1 MHVRPLNDLVVID
14 ATQALVGPLASQTL
28 GDLGADVIK
37 IERPEHGDMTRTYSP
52 QYGEELS
59 AYFVSL
65 NRNKRSVT
73 LDLTSAE
80 GQAVLH
86 DLAEEA
92 DVFIQNFSPGKD
104 EAFGADRDTLTSL
117 NEELVYC
124 DVSGYG
130 QESPY
135 ADRKSFDMILQGESG
150 MMSITG
156 TEDQPA
162 RVGISICDI
171 SGAMTATYAIMTALY
186 HRERTGE
193 GQYIDLALLDT
204 SFQYLLYHITNFFA
218 TGENPRRMGTRH
230 PNLMP
235 YQAFETANS
244 YIVVG
249 IISEHHWPNFCRALD
264 REEWIDDD
272 RYATFTDRVENR
284 TDLDAILD
292 ELFAQRTTD
301 EWIDILAEED
311 VPCTP
316 VNTVADLVDDPHIQ
330 QKEMIADMEHPD
342 LGTFKSPANPVNFSS
357 LDTDATEAP
366 PRLGEHTDEVLREM
380 GYNESTRERLHDDD
394 IV

>member
-1 MHVRPLNDLVVID
+1 MRPLDDLVVVD

-37 IERPEHGDMTRTYSP
+37 IERPGHGDLTRTYSP
-52 QYGEELS
+52 QYGDELS

-73 LDLTSAE
+73 LDLTSAK

-86 DLAEEA
+86 DLVAEA
-92 DVFIQNFSPGKD
+92 DVFIQNFAPGND
-104 EAFGADRDTLTSL
+104 EKFGASPERLTDL
-117 NEELVYC
+117 NEELIYC

-130 QESPY
+130 RDSPY
-135 ADRKSFDMILQGESG
+135 ADEKSFDIILQGESG

-156 TEDQPA
+156 AEAQPA

-186 HRERTGE
+186 HRERTGD

-204 SFQYLLYHITNFFA
+204 SFQFLLYHVTNYFA
-218 TGENPRRMGTRH
+218 TGESPGRMGTRH
-230 PNLMP
+230 PSLMP
-235 YQAFETANS
+235 YQAFETEDS

-249 IISEHHWPNFCRALD
+249 VISERHWPSFCRALD

-272 RYATFTDRVENR
+272 RYATFTDRIENR
-284 TDLDAILD
+284 SELDAILD
-292 ELFAQRTTD
+292 DVFATRTTA
-301 EWIDILAEED
+301 EWLEILETED

-316 VNTVADLVDDPHIQ
+316 LNSVEDLVDDPHIEQ
-330 QKEMIADMEHPD
+330 REMVTELEHPE

-357 LDTDATEAP
+357 LDVDANAAP
-366 PRLGEHTDEVLREM
+366 PRLGEHTDEVLRDL
-380 GYNESTRERLHDDD
+380 GYDEELREALRTDG
-394 IV
+394 VV

>member
-1 MHVRPLNDLVVID
+1 MRPLDDLVVVD

-37 IERPEHGDMTRTYSP
+37 IERPGHGDLTRTYSP
-52 QYGEELS
+52 QYGDELS

-65 NRNKRSVT
+65 NRNKRSIT
-73 LDLTSAE
+73 LDLTSAA
-80 GQAVLH
+80 GQAVLY
-86 DLAEEA
+86 DLVAEA
-92 DVFIQNFSPGKD
+92 DVFIQNFAPGND
-104 EAFGADRDTLTSL
+104 EKFGASPEQLTDV

-130 QESPY
+130 RDSPY
-135 ADRKSFDMILQGESG
+135 ADEKSFDIILQGESG

-193 GQYIDLALLDT
+193 GEYIDLALMDT
-204 SFQYLLYHITNFFA
+204 SFQFLLYHVTNYFA
-218 TGENPRRMGTRH
+218 TGENPSRMGTRH
-230 PNLMP
+230 PSLMP
-235 YQAFETANS
+235 YQAFETEDS

-249 IISEHHWPNFCRALD
+249 VISEQHWPGFCRALD

-272 RYATFTDRVENR
+272 RYATFTDRIENR
-284 TDLDAILD
+284 GELDATLD
-292 ELFAQRTTD
+292 EIFATRTTD
-301 EWIDILAEED
+301 EWLEILESGN

-316 VNTVADLVDDPHIQ
+316 VNSVEDLVDDPHIEQ
-330 QKEMIADMEHPD
+330 REMITELEHPE

-357 LDTDATEAP
+357 LDADATTAP
-366 PRLGEHTDEVLREM
+366 PRLGEHTDEVLRDL
-380 GYNESTRERLHDDD
+380 GYDEAVRENLRSDG